1 MSVVSCLNVRS
12 IASRPSASHNLSTD
26 SRWPRV
32 GIVGGS
38 LGGLTA
44 ALVLRD
50 LGCVVTVHERA
61 TSELE
66 ARGAGIVVLSE
77 TSRYLRERTNV
88 PLESITCSTRFL
100 RYLDRRGTVIF
111 EAERPYHYSGWRTI
125 YAALLGQFG
134 RDCYRLGSE
143 VSRFRQIGGAV
154 DLAFSNATRE
164 QVDLLVCADGI
175 ASRARRALLP
185 DVEPHY
191 AGYVAWRGTVA
202 ESDLDASTLAEF
214 ADALVY
220 QLIPSSHILIYP
232 IPNAD
237 GGTDLGRRL
246 LNFVWY
252 RNYAEG
258 EALNALMTDKD
269 GTMRE
274 RTLPPGAV
282 RLEHVE
288 EAQRFARANLAPPI
302 ADLVAACAA
311 PFVQAIVDIEVPR
324 MVFDNICLI
333 GDAAFAIRPHI
344 AAGTAKAAADAWALA
359 DALATTRGAVG
370 PALAKF
376 EQRQLEIGRHA
387 LDRARRNGNRSQFEG
402 KWDPADPSLAFGL
415 SDALSRSS
423 VSV

>member
-1 MSVVSCLNVRS
+1 
-12 IASRPSASHNLSTD
+12 LSTD

-50 LGCVVTVHERA
+50 LGCVVSVHERA

-66 ARGAGIVVLSE
+66 ARGAGIVVLAE

-100 RYLDRRGTVIF
+100 RYLDRRGSVIF
-111 EAERPYHYSGWRTI
+111 EAERPYHYSGWRTM

-143 VSRFRQIGGAV
+143 VTRFRHVGGAI
-154 DLAFSNATRE
+154 DLSFSNATRD

-175 ASRARRALLP
+175 ASRARRVLLP
-185 DVEPHY
+185 DVEPRY

-202 ESDLDASTLAEF
+202 ESDLDTTTLAAF

-237 GGTDLGRRL
+237 GATDSGRRL

-252 RNYAEG
+252 RNYPEG
-258 EALNALMTDKD
+258 EPLNALMTDQD
-269 GTMRE
+269 GLMRE
-274 RTLPPGAV
+274 RTLPPGTV
-282 RLEHVE
+282 RPEHVE
-288 EAQRFARANLAPPI
+288 EARRFARASLAPPI
-302 ADLVAACAA
+302 ANLVTACPT
-311 PFVQAIVDIEVPR
+311 PFVQAVVDIEIPK
-324 MVFDNICLI
+324 MVFGNICLI
-333 GDAAFAIRPHI
+333 GDAAFAVRPHI
-344 AAGTAKAAADAWALA
+344 AAGTAKAAADAWAIA
-359 DALATTRGAVG
+359 DALATTGGDIG

-387 LDRARRNGNRSQFEG
+387 LDRARCNGNRSQFEG

-415 SDALSRSS
+415 SDPLSTSAAS
-423 VSV
+423 V

>member
-1 MSVVSCLNVRS
+1 MSAAFCLNVRS
-12 IASRPSASHNLSTD
+12 IASPPSASRKLPAR

-32 GIVGGS
+32 GVVGGS

-50 LGCVVTVHERA
+50 LGCAVTVHERA

-66 ARGAGIVVLSE
+66 ARGAGIVVLQE

-88 PLESITCSTRFL
+88 PLESITCSTRFM
-100 RYLDRRGTVIF
+100 RYLDRGGTVVF
-111 EAERPYHYSGWRTI
+111 EEERPYYYSGWRTI
-125 YAALLGQFG
+125 YAALLGQLRG
-134 RDCYRLGSE
+134 ECYRLGSE
-143 VSRFRQIGGAV
+143 VTGFASAEGGV
-154 DLAFSNATRE
+154 DLVLANSQNE

-175 ASRARRALLP
+175 ASRARKVLLP
-185 DVEPHY
+185 DIAPCY

-202 ESDLDASTLAEF
+202 EADLNASTLAAF

-220 QLIPSSHILIYP
+220 QIIPAGHILLYP

-237 GGTDLGRRL
+237 GANEFGRRL

-258 EALNALMTDKD
+258 TPLDTLMTDKD
-269 GTMRE
+269 GVIRD
-274 RTLPPGAV
+274 RTLPPGTV
-282 RLEHVE
+282 RPEHVE
-288 EAQRFARANLAPPI
+288 EARRFARANLAPPI
-302 ADLVAACAA
+302 ADLVARCAE
-311 PFVQAIVDIEVPR
+311 PFVQAIIDIAVPK
-324 MVFDNICLI
+324 MAFGNICLI

-359 DALATTRGAVG
+359 EALKKTGGDVG
-370 PALAKF
+370 PALALF
-376 EQRQLEIGRHA
+376 EHRQLEIGRRA

-402 KWDPADPSLAFGL
+402 NWDPAEWSLAFGL
-415 SDALSRSS
+415 SDAYRPGAASG
-423 VSV
+423 